1 MRARQHNSPSTGK
14 HQHRARAA
22 SERRKPQLVREQ
34 VAPEEPE
41 QLPPT
46 SDAGGGIS
54 EGSLRAASGK
64 ETGGGVDTP
73 LHVDD
78 STEATIQREQPLHQG
93 TSAYAG
99 GGADNGSNL

>member
-1 MRARQHNSPSTGK
+1 MRTKQHNSPSTGK
-14 HQHRARAA
+14 HPRHARSS
-22 SERRKPQLVREQ
+22 SEQRKPQLVREQ
-34 VAPEEPE
+34 AAPEEPE
-41 QLPPT
+41 QSPPT
-46 SDAGGGIS
+46 GDAGGGIS
-54 EGSLRAASGK
+54 EGSLRDASGK

-73 LHVDD
+73 LHADD